1 MPRTDYN
8 RQLLLQRWAYYDH
21 KERYSELYQER
32 KRLRQEQALQP
43 KMTCQDYIKLLT
55 KKVAT

>member
-8 RQLLLQRWAYYDH
+8 RQLLLQKWEYYDH
-21 KERYSELYQER
+21 RERYSDLYYER
-32 KRLRQEQALQP
+32 KRLKMEQALQP
-43 KMTCQDYIKLLT
+43 KMTCADYIKLLT